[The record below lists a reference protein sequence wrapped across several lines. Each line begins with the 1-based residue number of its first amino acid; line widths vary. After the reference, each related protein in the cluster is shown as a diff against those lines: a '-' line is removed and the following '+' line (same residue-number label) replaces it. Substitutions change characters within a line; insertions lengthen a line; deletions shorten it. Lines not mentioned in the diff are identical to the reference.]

1 MLTYCNANMHII
13 HSIVCN
19 KIIKTCSERKPSEVN
34 EMMSKAINHY
44 KINEKT
50 IKDSDNWNRFHFYCE
65 FYHNFMKQKTYE
77 RRMYALKKINT
88 TNINNFIETVKKY
101 LDNSDEIINDLYISI
116 TN

>member
-1 MLTYCNANMHII
+1 
-13 HSIVCN
+13 
-19 KIIKTCSERKPSEVN
+19 
-34 EMMSKAINHY
+34 
-44 KINEKT
+44 
-50 IKDSDNWNRFHFYCE
+50 
-65 FYHNFMKQKTYE
+65 MKQKTYE